1 MKEFK
6 LPELGEGV
14 SEADVVS
21 VFVSE
26 GDTISKDQPLIEVE
40 SDKAT
45 VEVPSD
51 VAGIVEKL
59 HVSRGDTVEVGQLIL
74 TLAER
79 GEGKTNGS
87 EQASKS
93 SPEDAAASSS
103 SEPQT
108 NDSRGAAGGDAAQ
121 RTPFVLPEL
130 GEGVDEATVVQV
142 MVEVGDV
149 LAKEQPVMEL
159 ESDKATVEVPSP
171 VEGRIVALHVKA
183 GDAIGIGSI
192 VLEVEGGASSEP
204 SSKTKAQAGREGSE
218 AGSQDQERKRA
229 EPKPDAPAAPAQ
241 IGDHRVPDGAPVFAA
256 PSVRMRA
263 RQLDVR
269 LRDVPGSGPA
279 GRITKEDVEG
289 FAEARASRD
298 KSARSAPTQPDAGAP
313 AASRSSSAEAD
324 RRARAPD
331 ATTGRREKLPQIRRV
346 IAERM
351 TQSWQTIPHVTLYR
365 EVDITEV
372 ERRRQ
377 KHKDRAE
384 ARGAKMTITA
394 ILVRVCAAALR
405 QFPRINASI
414 DLEAREIVYHD
425 GIHIGVAADT
435 DRGLVVPVVR
445 DAGQKS
451 AIDVAVELAK
461 LAAKA
466 RDGKLDR
473 EEMQGG
479 TFSISNL
486 GGLGIGFFTPIINPP
501 EVAIL
506 GVGRAQTDME
516 ERLRLPL
523 SLSHDHRL
531 VDGADGARF
540 LDFLARVLEDPDA
553 MMFEV

>member
-1 MKEFK
+1 
-6 LPELGEGV
+6 
-14 SEADVVS
+14 
-21 VFVSE
+21 
-26 GDTISKDQPLIEVE
+26 
-40 SDKAT
+40 
-45 VEVPSD
+45 
-51 VAGIVEKL
+51 
-59 HVSRGDTVEVGQLIL
+59 
-74 TLAER
+74 
-79 GEGKTNGS
+79 
-87 EQASKS
+87 
-93 SPEDAAASSS
+93 
-103 SEPQT
+103 
-108 NDSRGAAGGDAAQ
+108 
-121 RTPFVLPEL
+121 
-130 GEGVDEATVVQV
+130 
-142 MVEVGDV
+142 
-149 LAKEQPVMEL
+149 
-159 ESDKATVEVPSP
+159 
-171 VEGRIVALHVKA
+171 
-183 GDAIGIGSI
+183 
-192 VLEVEGGASSEP
+192 
-204 SSKTKAQAGREGSE
+204 
-218 AGSQDQERKRA
+218 
-229 EPKPDAPAAPAQ
+229 
-241 IGDHRVPDGAPVFAA
+241 
-256 PSVRMRA
+256 
-263 RQLDVR
+263 
-269 LRDVPGSGPA
+269 
-279 GRITKEDVEG
+279 
-289 FAEARASRD
+289 
-298 KSARSAPTQPDAGAP
+298 
-313 AASRSSSAEAD
+313 
-324 RRARAPD
+324 
-331 ATTGRREKLPQIRRV
+331 
-346 IAERM
+346 
-351 TQSWQTIPHVTLYR
+351 
-365 EVDITEV
+365 
-372 ERRRQ
+372 
-377 KHKDRAE
+377 
-384 ARGAKMTITA
+384 MTITA